1 MGWSPSNTTL
11 GTVDERD
18 TFSFTITYTDDITQQ
33 SEDVTITAND
43 PDSNV
48 VITDNNIA
56 GQYEDVFDQTIK
68 YRTVQDT
75 FVEVQKW
82 NEIGDDIY
90 GIYHFIQDTAT
101 TRTYTFNAVAGS
113 ASQTYSIVV
122 NNSLDYDRDKL
133 AEYIALQPIYVAPP
147 STPTTGDDTDVGR
160 WINASG
166 NPVNWI
172 NSNNDIVRW
181 IN

>member
-48 VITDNNIA
+48 VITNNTIA
-56 GQYEDVFDQTIK
+56 GKYEDVFDQTIK

-82 NEIGDDIY
+82 SQVNTQELY
-90 GIYHFIQDTAT
+90 GVYHFIQDTAT
-101 TRTYTFNAVAGS
+101 TRTYTFEATAGS
-113 ASQTYSIVV
+113 ASQTYSIIV
-122 NNSLDYDRDKL
+122 NNDMDYDKRQL
-133 AEYIALQPIYVAPP
+133 AKYVN
-147 STPTTGDDTDVGR
+147 PTGLIVTWTNAAGDIVE
-160 WINASG
+160 WIN
-166 NPVNWI
+166 
-172 NSNNDIVRW
+172 NNNETVVW
-181 IN
+181 ET

>member
-1 MGWSPSNTTL
+1 MGWNPSNTTL

-18 TFSFTITYTDDITQQ
+18 IFSFTITYTDDITQQ
-33 SEDVTITAND
+33 AEDVTITAND

-48 VITDNNIA
+48 VITNNNIA
-56 GQYEDVFDQTIK
+56 GKYEDVFDQTIK

-101 TRTYTFNAVAGS
+101 TRTYTFEATAGS

-122 NNSLDYDRDKL
+122 NNSLDYDKDKL
-133 AEYIALQPIYVAPP
+133 AEYIALQPIYVP
-147 STPTTGDDTDVGR
+147 STPTTGGGETDVGR
-160 WINASG
+160 WINVSG
-166 NPVNWI
+166 NPVDWI

>member
-18 TFSFTITYTDDITQQ
+18 AFNFTITYTDDITQQ
-33 SEDVTITAND
+33 AEDVTITAND

-101 TRTYTFNAVAGS
+101 TRTYTFEATAGS

-122 NNSLDYDRDKL
+122 NNSLDYDKDKL
-133 AEYIALQPIYVAPP
+133 AEYIALQPIYVP
-147 STPTTGDDTDVGR
+147 STPTTGGGETDVGR
-160 WINASG
+160 WINVSG
-166 NPVNWI
+166 NPVDWI